1 MKYLKILSQRE
12 YEFLINPEKFN
23 RDYQYVLTHRI
34 KKKLCSM
41 ENTISFIKAHY
52 KALMSNNNKGKFDIL
67 VKADKWHELVINA
80 MNKMNEDKDRD
91 NKKDYK
97 KAYELFCKEQRS
109 TNDIDKWSESL
120 YKYQR
125 KIVEIYMGKE
135 YLHYEAHKKID

>member
-1 MKYLKILSQRE
+1 MMKYLKILSQRE

-23 RDYQYVLTHRI
+23 KDYQYVLTHRI

-52 KALMSNNNKGKFDIL
+52 RSLMPNKNKERYDVF
-67 VKADKWHELVINA
+67 VRADKWHEIVINA
-80 MNKMNEDKDRD
+80 MNKMSEDKDRD
-91 NKKDYK
+91 NKKDFK
-97 KAYELFCKEQRS
+97 KAYELFCKEQKS
-109 TNDIDKWSESL
+109 IDDVDKWNESL

-135 YLHYEAHKKID
+135 YLKFEAHKI